1 MSTTKRREALNTL
14 APEDPFNSC
23 MLKYSLYMEKPYA
36 PREDSNVLQ
45 ENKKRKLSM
54 TPYDPSDPKVG
65 DIIGCS
71 DGDVGVVVTT
81 YYRYSDIGDDS
92 LMVKVAWSSGKT
104 LADPWSAKDFSSTNN
119 MFWIMSRA

>member
-1 MSTTKRREALNTL
+1 MSITKRREVLNTL
-14 APEDPFNSC
+14 VPEDPFNSC

-36 PREDSNVLQ
+36 LREDSNVSQ

-54 TPYDPSDPKVG
+54 PPYDPNDPKVG

-71 DGDVGVVVTT
+71 DGDVGVVISTHL
-81 YYRYSDIGDDS
+81 RYSDISDDS
-92 LMVKVAWSSGKT
+92 LMVEVSWSSGRILT
-104 LADPWSAKDFSSTNN
+104 DPWSSKDFSSAKN

>member
-1 MSTTKRREALNTL
+1 MSTTKRREVLNTL

-23 MLKYSLYMEKPYA
+23 MLKGSLYMEKPYA
-36 PREDSNVLQ
+36 LREDSNVSQ

-54 TPYDPSDPKVG
+54 PPYDPSDPKVG

-71 DGDVGVVVTT
+71 DGDVGVVVSTHL
-81 YYRYSDIGDDS
+81 RYSDISDDS
-92 LMVKVAWSSGKT
+92 LMVEVSWSSGRILT
-104 LADPWSAKDFSSTNN
+104 DPWSSKDFSSAKN

>member
-1 MSTTKRREALNTL
+1 MSTTKRREVLNTL

-23 MLKYSLYMEKPYA
+23 MLKDSLYMERPCA
-36 PREDSNVLQ
+36 PREDSNLSP
-45 ENKKRKLSM
+45 ENNKRKLSM
-54 TPYDPSDPKVG
+54 PPYDRNPKVG

-81 YYRYSDIGDDS
+81 YHRYSDIGDDL

-104 LADPWSAKDFSSTNN
+104 LSDPWSSKDFSSAKN